1 MIRSINVQLINSLS
15 WNLILVNSLAEVIT
29 HVVTSLVTQL
39 TVSGEPGTIYNGV
52 ADWLYEEEILGQ
64 SHTVYPARDGS
75 KLAYISFNDTGV
87 ERHEMHKYGGNS
99 GSLKF
104 RYPKA
109 GSVNPTATIFVQTL
123 SKQGNIEPV
132 KVQPPREVTA
142 Q

>member
-1 MIRSINVQLINSLS
+1 M
-15 WNLILVNSLAEVIT
+15 T
-29 HVVTSLVTQL
+29 
-39 TVSGEPGTIYNGV
+39 GEPGTIYNGV

-87 ERHEMHKYGGNS
+87 EAHEMRKYGGNA

-109 GSVNPTATIFVQTL
+109 GATNPRATIFVQTL
-123 SKQGNIEPV
+123 NKQGGSGPV
-132 KVQPPREVTA
+132 KVQPPQEVTA

>member
-1 MIRSINVQLINSLS
+1 MFTQLDIS
-15 WNLILVNSLAEVIT
+15 V
-29 HVVTSLVTQL
+29 VTQL
-39 TVSGEPGTIYNGV
+39 TSSGEAGTIYNGV

-64 SHTVYPARDGS
+64 SHTVFTNKQGS
-75 KLAYISFNDTGV
+75 RLAYISFNDTGV
-87 ERHEMHKYGGNS
+87 ERHEMQKYGGNS

-132 KVQPPREVTA
+132 KVQPPQEVTA

>member
-1 MIRSINVQLINSLS
+1 MSFGHWQKCL
-15 WNLILVNSLAEVIT
+15 LILTPSLI
-29 HVVTSLVTQL
+29 TQL
-39 TVSGEPGTIYNGV
+39 TVTGEPGTIYNGV

-64 SHTVYPARDGS
+64 SHTVSPASDGT

-87 ERHEMHKYGGNS
+87 ERHEMQKYGANS

-109 GSVNPTATIFVQTL
+109 GTTNPTATIFVQTL
-123 SKQGNIEPV
+123 NKQGKSGAV
-132 KVQPPREVTA
+132 KVQPPPEVTA